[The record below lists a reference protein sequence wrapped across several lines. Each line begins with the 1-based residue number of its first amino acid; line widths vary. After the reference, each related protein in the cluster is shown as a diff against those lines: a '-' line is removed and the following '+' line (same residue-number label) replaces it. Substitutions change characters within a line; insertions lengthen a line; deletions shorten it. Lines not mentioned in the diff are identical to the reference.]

1 MSSIWGRNIQLSI
14 FGEAHGEYV
23 GGTLHNFPAGVEI
36 NLDRI
41 NLGLKLRQGSITFAP
56 VKRVDDRPIIISG
69 VTRGITN
76 GSPITVLF
84 ANPNYQPI
92 DNKKEPP
99 KPSHADYVAMQRFNN
114 AADMGGGGHLSGRLT
129 LPIVFFGMMCADFLA
144 YKGIE
149 VVSHIKS
156 IGKVKD
162 ESFGVQIDPILVER
176 LNSSSFPT
184 ISQEARKLMT
194 SLISSI
200 YALDDSIGGSI
211 ETAIVGLDAG
221 YGSPIFDNLESN
233 LASFFFAIPA
243 VKAFE
248 IGHGVDFGYSRGSE
262 VTDSF
267 VIDEEGKVTTN
278 NNFNGGMNGGISNG
292 MPIVIKTTLKPIPSI
307 HQLQNTLDFETNK
320 VIDLEL
326 HREHVASL
334 VPRSNIIMTSAAA
347 ITFFDAYLGCHGYKN
362 TILTKEEIEAYKYK
376 EKQKLENQ

>member
-1 MSSIWGRNIQLSI
+1 MSSIWGKNIQLSI
-14 FGEAHGEYV
+14 FGETSSEYI

-36 NLDRI
+36 NLDKI
-41 NLGLKLRQGSITFAP
+41 NLGLKLRKGTITFTP
-56 VKRVDDRPIIISG
+56 IKRVDDRPIIISG
-69 VTRGITN
+69 VTRGVTN
-76 GSPITVLF
+76 GAPITVLF
-84 ANPNYQPI
+84 ANPKYQPI
-92 DNKKEPP
+92 DDKKEPP

-114 AADMGGGGHLSGRLT
+114 AANLDGGGHFSRKLT
-129 LPIVFFGMMCADFLA
+129 LPIVFFGMLCADFLA

-149 VVSHIKS
+149 IVSHIKS
-156 IGKVKD
+156 IGKVED
-162 ESFGVQIDPILVER
+162 ESFGVDIDPILVER

-200 YALDDSIGGSI
+200 YAIDDSIGGSI

-221 YGSPIFDNLESN
+221 LGSPIFDNLESN

-248 IGHGVDFGYSRGSE
+248 VGYGVNFAHSRGSE

-267 VIDEEGKVTTN
+267 LIDENGKVRTN

-292 MPIVIKTTLKPIPSI
+292 MPIIIKTTLKPLQSTR
-307 HQLQNTLDFETNK
+307 QLQNTLEFGTNK
-320 VIDLEL
+320 VVDLEL

-334 VPRSNIIMTSAAA
+334 VPRNTIIMTSAAA
-347 ITFFDAYLGCHGYKN
+347 ITLFDAYLGCHGHKH
-362 TILTKEEIEAYKYK
+362 TVLTDEEIEAYKNK
-376 EKQKLENQ
+376 AKNKI